1 MNFELYEII
10 EVRGVRGFDISSS
23 IHPYS
28 IYYDILDYGGYRGPA
43 GCWYSVER
51 PAADVAQ

>member
-10 EVRGVRGFDISSS
+10 EVRGVRGFDISSR